1 MIKNAIFSPCRRY
14 RYALWRIWDQSKPS
28 VLFIGL
34 NPSTADEANDDPTLI
49 RCINYAKAWGF
60 GGVFI
65 ANIFA
70 YRATK
75 PKDLL
80 ARKRVIGKENNHWLF
95 KLAEDADLVVAAW
108 GNHGQYKK
116 RSSQVKSMFKQLHCL
131 KLTKKGEP
139 AHPLYLRANLTPILF
154 VAKINAVD

>member
-14 RYALWRIWDQSKPS
+14 RYALWRTWDQNKPS

-34 NPSTADEANDDPTLI
+34 NPSTADETNDDPTLT
-49 RCINYAKAWGF
+49 RCINYAKYWGY
-60 GGVFI
+60 GSVCI

-75 PKDLL
+75 PKELF
-80 ARKRVIGKENNHWLF
+80 ARKRIIGKENNHWLF
-95 KLAEDADLVVAAW
+95 KLAIDADLVIAAW

-116 RSSQVKSMFKQLHCL
+116 QSFACAINVQ
-131 KLTKKGEP
+131 TI
-139 AHPLYLRANLTPILF
+139 TLF
-154 VAKINAVD
+154 KINKKRGTCTSTLS